1 MRSRLS
7 TSSCRATQHRS
18 FAAAVR
24 PGRSPS
30 GRHHRGH
37 SLGHHRSGTPS
48 NHPCVADVS
57 SRARPSPATR
67 SSPAPTH
74 VAVSPVWSIR
84 TLDRNPF
91 RNLVACLPKLAGAS
105 VVSTVL
111 QARSAPPA
119 HRRFH
124 PDGPPTSAFLTPSW
138 DFCAAS
144 AVVFQTATAHGIFRI
159 RAARFGVATQPLEAL
174 ASASPLQARASLSGT
189 AASVQPPSQGVS
201 PRTWFGL
208 PRFDNGL
215 LIGPG
220 VVAYTPLSPFSA
232 GHSRQPRLR
241 NQPVSPTS
249 GPQRSVARCAAQSS
263 RLGLPSSFSWT
274 V

>member
-7 TSSCRATQHRS
+7 TSSCRTTQHRP

-24 PGRSPS
+24 QGRSPS

-57 SRARPSPATR
+57 SRARPSPAIR
-67 SSPAPTH
+67 SSPHPTH

-84 TLDRNPF
+84 ALDQDPF
-91 RNLVACLPKLAGAS
+91 RSLVACPPKLAGAS

-111 QARSAPPA
+111 QARSASPA

-124 PDGPPTSAFLTPSW
+124 PDGPPTSVFLTPSW
-138 DFCAAS
+138 GFCAAS

-159 RAARFGVATQPLEAL
+159 RVTRLGVATQPREAL
-174 ASASPLQARASLSGT
+174 TSAMPSRAHASLSGT
-189 AASVQPPSQGVS
+189 AASVQSASQGVS
-201 PRTWFGL
+201 PRTWLGL

-220 VVAYTPLSPFSA
+220 VVAYTPLSSFPV

-241 NQPVSPTS
+241 NQPVSPTTE
-249 GPQRSVARCAAQSS
+249 PQRSFARCAAQPS